1 MLNLVILKGRVVR
14 DATLAKTQSGTPVLP
29 FSIAV
34 QRKGN
39 KDKADFFD
47 CVAWSALA
55 ERYAG
60 KLWKGRTIEVIGS
73 LQNHDYEDKN
83 GVKKRRDEIAVSEIY
98 SSDWG
103 QKTEASPDEGGLP
116 F

>member
-29 FSIAV
+29 FTIAV

-39 KDKADFFD
+39 KEKADFFD
-47 CVAWSALA
+47 CVAWSGLA
-55 ERYAG
+55 ERYAD

-83 GVKKRRDEIAVSEIY
+83 GVKKRRDEIYVSEIY

-103 QKTEASPDEGGLP
+103 GRDEQT
-116 F
+116 